1 MNRVKAV
8 FLDRDGTIN
17 YERNYVHKIEDF
29 ELIPGTLE
37 ALRLLTEHNIKIYI
51 ITNQAGIAR
60 GHFTEEQFHNLTQYM
75 LSRFDKIDCNI
86 EKVLYCP
93 HHPDG
98 TIPEY
103 TRKCQCRKPGTRL
116 IEEVMEKEKFKA
128 DEIALVGDRD
138 SDIEAGIRLGITTYL
153 VLTGYGSEHRNDA
166 RADYIKPDMLS
177 AVKHLLGDSTIGK
190 TLHYPASP

>member
-37 ALRLLTEHNIKIYI
+37 ALKLLTDYKIKIYI

-60 GHFTEEQFHNLTQYM
+60 GYFREEQFHDLTRYM
-75 LSRFDKIDCNI
+75 LNRFDEIGCKI
-86 EKVLYCP
+86 EEVLYCP

-116 IEEVMEKEKFKA
+116 IEEVMEREKFKV

-138 SDIEAGIRLGITTYL
+138 SDIEAGLRLGITTYL
-153 VLTGYGSEHRNDA
+153 VLTGYGSEHMNETK
-166 RADYIKPDMLS
+166 ADYIKPDMLS
-177 AVKHLLGDSTIGK
+177 AVKHLLED
-190 TLHYPASP
+190 Y

>member
-17 YERNYVHKIEDF
+17 YEKNYLHRIEDF

-37 ALRLLTEHNIKIYI
+37 ALRLLTDCNIKIYI

-60 GHFTEEQFHNLTQYM
+60 GYFTEEQFHDLTRHM
-75 LSRFDKIDCNI
+75 LSCFDKIECKI

-93 HHPDG
+93 HHPGG

-103 TRKCQCRKPGTRL
+103 TRKCLCRKPGTKL
-116 IEEVMEKEKFKA
+116 IEEVMKKEKLNSN
-128 DEIALVGDRD
+128 EIALIGDKD
-138 SDIEAGIRLGITTYL
+138 SDIEAGVKLGLTTYL
-153 VLTGYGSEHRNDA
+153 VLTGYGREHQKDTN
-166 RADYIKPDMLS
+166 ADYIKPDMLS
-177 AVKHLLGDSTIGK
+177 AIKHLLENQ
-190 TLHYPASP
+190 

>member
-17 YERNYVHKIEDF
+17 YEKNYVHKIEDF

-37 ALRLLTEHNIKIYI
+37 ALRLLTDCKIKIYI

-60 GHFTEEQFHNLTQYM
+60 GYFTEEQFHDLTRHM
-75 LSRFDKIDCNI
+75 LSYFDKNKCKI
-86 EKVLYCP
+86 EDVLYCP

-103 TRKCQCRKPGTRL
+103 TRKCQCRKPGTKL
-116 IEEVMEKEKFKA
+116 IEEVMKKEKLNA
-128 DEIALVGDRD
+128 NEIALVGDRD
-138 SDIEAGIRLGITTYL
+138 SDIEAGFRLGLTTYL
-153 VLTGYGSEHRNDA
+153 VLTGYGREHENDIN
-166 RADYIKPDMLS
+166 ADYIKPDMLS
-177 AVKHLLGDSTIGK
+177 AVRHLLEN
-190 TLHYPASP
+190 H

>member
-17 YERNYVHKIEDF
+17 YEKNYVHKIEDF

-37 ALRLLTEHNIKIYI
+37 ALKLLTDYNIKIYI

-60 GHFTEEQFHNLTQYM
+60 GYFTEEQFHDLTRHM
-75 LSRFDKIDCNI
+75 LSCFDKNECKI
-86 EKVLYCP
+86 EEVLYCP

-98 TIPEY
+98 IIPEY
-103 TRKCQCRKPGTRL
+103 TQKCLCRKPGTRL

-138 SDIEAGIRLGITTYL
+138 SDIEAGIRLGIKTYL
-153 VLTGYGSEHRNDA
+153 VLTGYGREHKDDTK
-166 RADYIKPDMLS
+166 ADFIKPDMLS
-177 AVKHLLGDSTIGK
+177 AIKHLLEN
-190 TLHYPASP
+190 Y

>member
-1 MNRVKAV
+1 MSKVKAV

-17 YERNYVHKIEDF
+17 YERNYIHKIEDF

-37 ALRLLTEHNIKIYI
+37 ALKLLRDNKVKIYI

-60 GHFTEEQFHNLTQYM
+60 GYFTKEQYHDLTRHM
-75 LSRFDKIDCNI
+75 LSRFDEIGCKI
-86 EKVLYCP
+86 EEVLYCP

-103 TRKCQCRKPGTRL
+103 TRKCQCRKPGTKL

-128 DEIALVGDRD
+128 DDIALVGDRD
-138 SDIEAGIRLGITTYL
+138 SDIEAGLRLGITTYL
-153 VLTGYGSEHRNDA
+153 VLTGYGREHKDDIK
-166 RADYIKPDMLS
+166 ADYVKPDMLS
-177 AVKHLLGDSTIGK
+177 AIKHLLGNSDGVNQS
-190 TLHYPASP
+190 A

>member
-60 GHFTEEQFHNLTQYM
+60 GYFTEEQFHNLTQYM

-153 VLTGYGSEHRNDA
+153 VLTGYGRDHRNDTK
-166 RADYIKPDMLS
+166 ADYIKPDMLS

>member
-1 MNRVKAV
+1 MNRVKAI

-37 ALRLLTEHNIKIYI
+37 ALRLLKDSNIKIYI

-60 GHFTEEQFHNLTQYM
+60 GYFTEEQFHDLTQYM
-75 LSRFDKIDCNI
+75 LSRFDEIDCKI

-98 TIPEY
+98 IIPEY
-103 TRKCQCRKPGTRL
+103 TQKCLCRKPGTKL
-116 IEEVMEKEKFKA
+116 IEEVMNKEKLNA
-128 DEIALVGDRD
+128 NEIALVGDRD
-138 SDIEAGIRLGITTYL
+138 SDIEAGLRLGVTTYL
-153 VLTGYGSEHRNDA
+153 VLTGYGREHKDDIK
-166 RADYIKPDMLS
+166 ADFIKPDMLS
-177 AVKHLLGDSTIGK
+177 AIKHLLGDSTIG
-190 TLHYPASP
+190 

>member
-60 GHFTEEQFHNLTQYM
+60 GYFTEEQFHDLTRHM
-75 LSRFDKIDCNI
+75 LSRFDEIDCEI
-86 EKVLYCP
+86 EKVLFCP

-116 IEEVMEKEKFKA
+116 IEEVMEREKFKA
-128 DEIALVGDRD
+128 DEIVLVGDRD

-153 VLTGYGSEHRNDA
+153 VLTGYGRDHRNDTK
-166 RADYIKPDMLS
+166 ADYIKPDMLS

>member
-60 GHFTEEQFHNLTQYM
+60 GYFTEEQFHDLTRYM
-75 LSRFDKIDCNI
+75 LSRFDEIDCKI
-86 EKVLYCP
+86 EKVLFCP

-103 TRKCQCRKPGTRL
+103 TRKCQCRKPGTIL
-116 IEEVMEKEKFKA
+116 IEEVMEREKFKA
-128 DEIALVGDRD
+128 DEIVLVGDRD
-138 SDIEAGIRLGITTYL
+138 SDIEAGLRLGITTYL
-153 VLTGYGSEHRNDA
+153 VLTGYGSKHWNDTK
-166 RADYIKPDMLS
+166 ADYIKPDMLS

>member
-1 MNRVKAV
+1 MKTV

-37 ALRLLTEHNIKIYI
+37 ALRLLTDCNIKIYI

-60 GHFTEEQFHNLTQYM
+60 GYYKEKQFLDLTRYM
-75 LSRFDKIDCNI
+75 LSCFDKNRCKI

-103 TRKCQCRKPGTRL
+103 TRKCQCRKPGTKL
-116 IEEVMEKEKFKA
+116 IEDVMDKEKLNA
-128 DEIALVGDRD
+128 NEIALVGDRD
-138 SDIEAGIRLGITTYL
+138 SDVEAGFKLGLTTYL
-153 VLTGYGSEHRNDA
+153 VLTGYGREYQNDT

-177 AVKHLLGDSTIGK
+177 AVKHLIQNF
-190 TLHYPASP
+190 

>member
-37 ALRLLTEHNIKIYI
+37 ALRLLTEYNIKIYI

-60 GHFTEEQFHNLTQYM
+60 GYFTEEQFHDLTQYM
-75 LSRFDKIDCNI
+75 LSRFDEIECKI

-103 TRKCQCRKPGTRL
+103 TRKCQCRKPGTKL
-116 IEEVMEKEKFKA
+116 IEEVMIKEKLNA
-128 DEIALVGDRD
+128 GEIALVGDRD
-138 SDIEAGIRLGITTYL
+138 SDIEAGLRLGITTYL
-153 VLTGYGSEHRNDA
+153 VLTGYGREHKDDTK
-166 RADYIKPDMLS
+166 ADYIKPDMLS
-177 AVKHLLGDSTIGK
+177 AIKHLLRESTTGQKLYYPDS
-190 TLHYPASP
+190 P

>member
-37 ALRLLTEHNIKIYI
+37 ALRLLTDNNIKIYI

-60 GHFTEEQFHNLTQYM
+60 GYFTEEQFHDLTRYM
-75 LSRFDKIDCNI
+75 LNCFEKNECKI
-86 EKVLYCP
+86 EEVLYCP

-103 TRKCQCRKPGTRL
+103 TQKCLCRKPGTKL
-116 IEEVMEKEKFKA
+116 IEDVMKKEKLNA
-128 DEIALVGDRD
+128 SEIALVGDRD
-138 SDIEAGIRLGITTYL
+138 SDIGAGLRLGITTYL
-153 VLTGYGSEHRNDA
+153 VLTGYGSEHQNDIK
-166 RADYIKPDMLS
+166 ADYISPDMLS
-177 AVKHLLGDSTIGK
+177 AIKHLLGDSAIG
-190 TLHYPASP
+190 

>member
-37 ALRLLTEHNIKIYI
+37 ALRLLTDNEIKIYI

-60 GHFTEEQFHNLTQYM
+60 GYFTEEQFLDLTRHM
-75 LSRFDKIDCNI
+75 LSCFDKNECRI
-86 EKVLYCP
+86 EEVLYCP

-98 TIPEY
+98 IIPEY
-103 TRKCQCRKPGTRL
+103 TQKCLCRKPGTKL
-116 IEEVMEKEKFKA
+116 IEEVMNKEKLNIN
-128 DEIALVGDRD
+128 EIVLVGDRD
-138 SDIEAGIRLGITTYL
+138 SDIEAGLRLGITTYL
-153 VLTGYGSEHRNDA
+153 VLTGYGREHKDDTK
-166 RADYIKPDMLS
+166 ADYIKPDMLS
-177 AVKHLLGDSTIGK
+177 AIKHLLGNSDSVN
-190 TLHYPASP
+190 LPS